1 MSTQQAGATP
11 SRFGVHSEVG
21 QLRKVMVHRPGLDI
35 ARLTPS
41 NHKELLFDDS
51 VWVERAQQQHDAFVD
66 IMRSQGAEVLYI
78 EQLLAEALANPD
90 ARKYAI
96 ERTVTPLTVGPSLVD
111 AARERMLEFSDED
124 LAQHLIG
131 GLTYEELDIKH
142 LDLESRSLTAH
153 RQTDKHF
160 VLTPLP
166 NTLFQRDS
174 SAWLFGGVTLNPM
187 TYHARRRES
196 VNVNV
201 VYHFHPMF
209 RDAEFDFWYPPLGE
223 DGSFDLEDFG
233 AASMEGGDMMPI
245 GNRTAVIGISER
257 TTARMVETV
266 ALAMFAKGAADRVIA
281 AYIGK
286 ASTWIHLDMVFT
298 LLDHDVATYFPPVIE
313 STVTWSLRPG
323 DTPGTLRVTR
333 ENDFLS
339 TIASALDVPKLNT
352 IPTGG
357 DEFQAE
363 REQYDNGN
371 NMVALRP
378 GVVVAYTR
386 TPYTNANIRKAG
398 IEVLEIEGSELGK
411 GRGGGHCMT
420 CPLLRDP
427 V

>member
-1 MSTQQAGATP
+1 MTLLDNGP
-11 SRFGVHSEVG
+11 SKFGVHSEVG
-21 QLRKVMVHRPGLDI
+21 QLRKVMVHRPSLDI

-51 VWVERAQQQHDAFVD
+51 VWVERAQEQHDAFVD
-66 IMRSQGAEVLYI
+66 IMRKQGVEVFYI
-78 EQLLAEALANPD
+78 EKLLAEALADPR
-90 ARKYAI
+90 AKEYAL

-111 AARERMLEFSDED
+111 AVRDRMREFSNDD
-124 LAQHLIG
+124 LAEHLIG
-131 GLTYEELDIKH
+131 GLTREELDIEH
-142 LDLESRSLTAH
+142 LDLESQSLTAH

-160 VLTPLP
+160 ILTPLP

-174 SAWLFGGVTLNPM
+174 SAWLYNGVTLNPM

-196 VNVNV
+196 VNVSL

-209 RDAEFDFWYPPLGE
+209 KDADFDYWYPLKGE
-223 DGSFDLEDFG
+223 DGFFDMEDFG

-245 GNRTAVIGISER
+245 GNRTALIGVSER
-257 TTARMVETV
+257 TTARMVEMV
-266 ALAMFAKGAADRVIA
+266 ALSMFEKNAADQVIA

-298 LLDHDVATYFPPVIE
+298 LLDRDVATYFPPVIDQ
-313 STVTWSLRPG
+313 TVTWTLRPG
-323 DTPGTLRVTR
+323 AQPGKLRVTK
-333 ENDFLS
+333 ESDFIS
-339 TIASALDVPKLNT
+339 TITKALGVGKLR
-352 IPTGG
+352 IVPTGG

-371 NMVALRP
+371 NMVALKP
-378 GVVVAYTR
+378 GVVVAYSR
-386 TPYTNANIRKAG
+386 TPNTNANIRKAG